1 MLSHKSPPELNCVRF
16 KVDGTSGDHMLI
28 APPYIV
34 TEAEL
39 EFLVD
44 TLGKALDTGLLAY
57 RK

>member
-1 MLSHKSPPELNCVRF
+1 MRF